1 MDCQKIEIS
10 IIVPF
15 YRGNQYMNQLF
26 ASINHV
32 ANTMAKKVKFEV
44 IMVNDSCDVQIVLPS
59 NINHIDVKIF
69 ENERNMGIQKTRI
82 NGLKHAKGGWI
93 IFLDQDDELLAEGF
107 EEQLMLTNQADIIVG
122 NGLYQYG
129 NKKKLIYKNR
139 NTMEYL
145 IQKKRFIEIRNLIPS
160 PGECL
165 IRKTAIPKLWIDSP
179 IKHNGA
185 DDWLLW
191 ILLFQNGCKFQY
203 NEKMVYIHN
212 DSDGQ
217 NLSLDLEKMY
227 ISAMEMY
234 EFLKNQLKDTEL
246 NSLRDAIQ
254 FKFLQDSGK
263 LQIKDIWLYRKT
275 IYNNLIY
282 KIKSI

>member
-1 MDCQKIEIS
+1 MD
-10 IIVPF
+10 
-15 YRGNQYMNQLF
+15 
-26 ASINHV
+26 
-32 ANTMAKKVKFEV
+32 
-44 IMVNDSCDVQIVLPS
+44 
-59 NINHIDVKIF
+59 
-69 ENERNMGIQKTRI
+69 
-82 NGLKHAKGGWI
+82 
-93 IFLDQDDELLAEGF
+93 
-107 EEQLMLTNQADIIVG
+107 
-122 NGLYQYG
+122 
-129 NKKKLIYKNR
+129 
-139 NTMEYL
+139 YL

-203 NEKMVYIHN
+203 NEKMVYVHN

>member
-165 IRKTAIPKLWIDSP
+165 IRKTAIPILWIDSP

-203 NEKMVYIHN
+203 NEKMVYVHN

>member
-1 MDCQKIEIS
+1 MSYQKIEIS

-32 ANTMAKKVKFEV
+32 ANTISEKVKFEV
-44 IMVNDSCDVQIVLPS
+44 IIVNDSCDVEIILPS
-59 NINHIDVKIF
+59 NINHIDVSIYK
-69 ENERNMGIQKTRI
+69 NESNIGIQKTRI
-82 NGLKHAKGGWI
+82 NGLKHAKGDWI

-107 EEQLMLTNQADIIVG
+107 DEQVMLTREADIIVG

-129 NKKKLIYKNR
+129 TTKKPIYKNK
-139 NTMEYL
+139 NIMEYL
-145 IQKKRFIEIRNLIPS
+145 IQKKHFIEIRNLIPS

-165 IRKTAIPKLWIDSP
+165 IRKSVIPKLWIDSP

-185 DDWLLW
+185 DDWFLW
-191 ILLFQNGCKFQY
+191 ILLFQDKRKFQC
-203 NEKMVYIHN
+203 NEKMVYVHN
-212 DSDGQ
+212 DSDGH
-217 NLSLDLEKMY
+217 NLSLNLENMY

-234 EFLKNQLKDTEL
+234 EILKNQLKHNEL
-246 NSLRDAIQ
+246 NSLRDSIR

>member
-203 NEKMVYIHN
+203 NEKMVYVHN

>member
-107 EEQLMLTNQADIIVG
+107 EEQLIGANQADIIVG

-203 NEKMVYIHN
+203 NEKMVYVHN

>member
-203 NEKMVYIHN
+203 NEKMVYVHN

-254 FKFLQDSGK
+254 FKFLQDSGR

>member
-1 MDCQKIEIS
+1 
-10 IIVPF
+10 
-15 YRGNQYMNQLF
+15 
-26 ASINHV
+26 
-32 ANTMAKKVKFEV
+32 
-44 IMVNDSCDVQIVLPS
+44 
-59 NINHIDVKIF
+59 
-69 ENERNMGIQKTRI
+69 MGIQKTRI

-203 NEKMVYIHN
+203 NEKMVYVHN

>member
-1 MDCQKIEIS
+1 
-10 IIVPF
+10 
-15 YRGNQYMNQLF
+15 
-26 ASINHV
+26 
-32 ANTMAKKVKFEV
+32 
-44 IMVNDSCDVQIVLPS
+44 
-59 NINHIDVKIF
+59 
-69 ENERNMGIQKTRI
+69 
-82 NGLKHAKGGWI
+82 
-93 IFLDQDDELLAEGF
+93 
-107 EEQLMLTNQADIIVG
+107 
-122 NGLYQYG
+122 
-129 NKKKLIYKNR
+129 
-139 NTMEYL
+139 
-145 IQKKRFIEIRNLIPS
+145 
-160 PGECL
+160 
-165 IRKTAIPKLWIDSP
+165 
-179 IKHNGA
+179 
-185 DDWLLW
+185 
-191 ILLFQNGCKFQY
+191 
-203 NEKMVYIHN
+203 MVYVHN

>member
-145 IQKKRFIEIRNLIPS
+145 
-160 PGECL
+160 
-165 IRKTAIPKLWIDSP
+165 
-179 IKHNGA
+179 
-185 DDWLLW
+185 
-191 ILLFQNGCKFQY
+191 
-203 NEKMVYIHN
+203 
-212 DSDGQ
+212 
-217 NLSLDLEKMY
+217 LSL
-227 ISAMEMY
+227 IH
-234 EFLKNQLKDTEL
+234 
-246 NSLRDAIQ
+246 I
-254 FKFLQDSGK
+254 
-263 LQIKDIWLYRKT
+263 
-275 IYNNLIY
+275 
-282 KIKSI
+282 